1 MSRIRWYLASRLFWM
16 LATAWLVLSVA
27 FVLFTVKPDPNI
39 ALVAFGAGPSAEA
52 QQEAIQA
59 YKVAHNYDVPV
70 LQRYAKW
77 MFNYATLQWG
87 TTLQGVPIAALI
99 GHSLRQ
105 TLTYLVPALLLSTVT
120 AHALGIYMAL
130 HRGGLLDKLG
140 NAIAYA
146 GYGVPAFFAAEMAF
160 GVLVHKYGMLW
171 IPLDTARAHEDVFVP
186 MAIDEFL
193 LPGLILTGHLIAIQ
207 LVFIRS
213 EVIEQLNAD
222 FMKTLLA
229 SGAGPI
235 DLARHA
241 LRNAAIPLLSA
252 FSAQILTILYLDIIA
267 IEVAIG
273 PGGFGELTFSA
284 FTNEDVGLI
293 LGVAIVPIM
302 VGLIGNF
309 GQDFAYS
316 VLDPRV
322 EYAGSSLAGAFTG
335 LRNRVMDLRPR
346 TMAVGVVVTLV
357 VIGAAAFFTAGFGAL
372 IDGGAD
378 TTDEIPTQTP
388 EPGIQVR
395 IGYGGEWQLHL
406 EVTSNGTMNDRSLSG
421 TGSEVVDIDPNT
433 SRIRATVEK
442 RDDSSEALTVQL
454 TVDGAIVALGT
465 APDEYDT
472 VQVSESF

>member
-1 MSRIRWYLASRLFWM
+1 MSRFRWYLATRLFWM
-16 LATAWLVLSVA
+16 LATAWLVLTLA
-27 FVLFTVKPDPNI
+27 FILFTVKPDPNI

-52 QQEAIQA
+52 QREAVQA

-77 MFNYATLQWG
+77 MLNYAALQWG
-87 TTLQGVPIAALI
+87 TTLQDVPIAPLI
-99 GHSLRQ
+99 GQSIRQ
-105 TLTYLVPALLLSTVT
+105 TLTYLVPALLLSTIT

-171 IPLDTARAHEDVFVP
+171 IPLDTARAHENVFVP

-229 SGAGPI
+229 SGAGPV

-252 FSAQILTILYLDIIA
+252 FSAQILTILYLDIIV

-273 PGGFGELTFSA
+273 PSGFGELTFSA

-309 GQDFAYS
+309 GQDLAYT

-322 EYAGSSLAGAFTG
+322 EYAGSSLAGAVND
-335 LRNRVMDLRPR
+335 LRNRVMDLRPSV
-346 TMAVGVVVTLV
+346 MAAGVIIALV
-357 VIGAAAFFTAGFGAL
+357 VIGGAGFFTAGFGAP
-372 IDGGAD
+372 IGGGDDA
-378 TTDEIPTQTP
+378 TGGTPTQTP

-395 IGYGGEWQLHL
+395 IGYGGQWQLHL
-406 EVTSNGTMNDRSLSG
+406 EVTANGTTNERSMSG
-421 TGSEVVDIDPNT
+421 TGNDVIDIDPNA
-433 SRIRATVEK
+433 SRIRASVQK
-442 RDDSSEALTVQL
+442 RDDSSEALTIQL
-454 TVDGAIVALGT
+454 TVDGAIVASVT
-465 APDEYDT
+465 VPDEYDSA
-472 VQVSESF
+472 QVTESF